1 MTTRP
6 DKYLK
11 YDDKNY
17 VGYFQQLTTIIR
29 SDSHADDLLD
39 ELLGTPLCG
48 ITTQLKEGPQVTLL
62 Y

>member
-29 SDSHADDLLD
+29 SDTHADDLLD
-39 ELLGTPLCG
+39 ELLDNP
-48 ITTQLKEGPQVTLL
+48 
-62 Y
+62 